1 MEKMLHP
8 LYKYLKKE
16 APEEIDNGLMKELY
30 EKLKGI
36 YTVIEDEIHWNFTKF
51 LIDREG
57 I

>member
-1 MEKMLHP
+1 
-8 LYKYLKKE
+8 
-16 APEEIDNGLMKELY
+16 MKELY

-57 I
+57 NIVVRFAPSVTPEEVEPHIKKLL